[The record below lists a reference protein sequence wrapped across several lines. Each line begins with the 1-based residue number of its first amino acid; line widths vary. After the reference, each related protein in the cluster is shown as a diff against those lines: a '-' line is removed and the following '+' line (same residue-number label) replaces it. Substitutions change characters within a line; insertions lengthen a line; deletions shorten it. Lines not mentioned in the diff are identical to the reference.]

1 MTLNTLT
8 PNSRGRT
15 SPSQDLACSSSLCRR
30 ANFLP
35 SRLRCNPDHS
45 TAWNS
50 YDNSHLSLDRFHEYL
65 AARGSLTEPDD
76 PTFNPYTWRFKQD
89 GKVVWEIMAQDP
101 KRLKSFQM
109 GLANMEASVPIVGFY
124 DFGKLD
130 TSDDRSILVDVGGG
144 GGQSIMAI
152 MGAHPNLASKP
163 EKFVLQDLPEQIAL
177 ARAAGRLPEK
187 VVKMEHDF
195 YTEQPVKG
203 QSSHLLLRF
212 SCKFD

>member
-8 PNSRGRT
+8 PNSRGRI

-30 ANFLP
+30 ANFLL
-35 SRLRCNPDHS
+35 SRLRCNTDHS

-124 DFGKLD
+124 DFGKLE
-130 TSDDRSILVDVGGG
+130 TSDDRSILVDV
-144 GGQSIMAI
+144 
-152 MGAHPNLASKP
+152 GAHPNLASKP